1 MPFLLTA
8 VAFNRATTAFGW
20 IRRHYAV
27 INGVAGVLLI
37 AIGVL
42 VLTGELF
49 RLNIEAQKVLDDWGL
64 NFFQE
69 V

>member
-1 MPFLLTA
+1 VPFLLTA
-8 VAFNRATTAFGW
+8 VAFNRATTAFDW
-20 IRRHYAV
+20 VRRNYAV
-27 INGVAGVLLI
+27 INGVAGLLLI
-37 AIGVL
+37 GIGVL

>member
-1 MPFLLTA
+1 VPFLLTA
-8 VAFNRATTAFGW
+8 VAFNRATTAFEW
-20 IRRHYAV
+20 VRRHYAV
-27 INGVAGVLLI
+27 INAVAGLLLI
-37 AIGVL
+37 GIGVL

-49 RLNIEAQKVLDDWGL
+49 RLNIEAQKFLDEWGL

>member
-1 MPFLLTA
+1 MPLGSS
-8 VAFNRATTAFGW
+8 AFDSRKSRFFFRGEVSGS
-20 IRRHYAV
+20 YE
-27 INGVAGVLLI
+27 
-37 AIGVL
+37 
-42 VLTGELF
+42 GELF